1 MRLLPLLFTSILLV
15 CSVAQAEQK
24 QLVTQSEELK
34 AGLVALRTGDKA
46 KAWEL
51 LFPQAQ
57 AGDVQA
63 MFYLGEMMLRSP
75 EYGDNVE
82 RAAKFFAVAAAK
94 GHAGAKQL
102 LPRVQ
107 KILAEKASGALPT
120 IGGTNGL
127 PTQAEL
133 DAVHA
138 KLAKYKSEVLRFT
151 DTIVETPDIPRIE
164 VMVFMAKTD
173 ATAERVY
180 GITQSLENQFGTKI
194 KTRYFV
200 VINPAD
206 WQPEGPPI
214 GGTNLP
220 PKGFTPDFKGQLAA
234 QHGVR
239 QLPAVVVMPPSGQ
252 AKVVDDLSSLSTL
265 ISSLL

>member
-1 MRLLPLLFTSILLV
+1 MRFLTSLFISISMA
-15 CSVAQAEQK
+15 CSLAHADPK
-24 QLVTQSEELK
+24 QLLTQSEDLK
-34 AGLVALRTGDKA
+34 AGLVALRTGDKS

-63 MFYLGEMMLRSP
+63 MFYLGEMMIRSP
-75 EYGDNVE
+75 EYGDNLE

-94 GHAGAKQL
+94 GHAGAKQM

-107 KILAEKASGALPT
+107 KIIAEKSSGALPS
-120 IGGTNGL
+120 IAGTNGL
-127 PTQAEL
+127 PSKAEL

-138 KLAKYKSEVLRFT
+138 KLSKYKSEVLRFT
-151 DTIVETPDIPRIE
+151 DTNVETPDIPRIE
-164 VMVFMAKTD
+164 VMVFLARTD
-173 ATAERVY
+173 ATAERLY
-180 GITQSLENQFGTKI
+180 TITQSLENQFGSKI

-206 WQPEGPPI
+206 WKPESPPT

-220 PKGFTPDFKGQLAA
+220 PKGFTPDFKGNLAA

-239 QLPAVVVMPPSGQ
+239 QLPAVVVLPPSGQ